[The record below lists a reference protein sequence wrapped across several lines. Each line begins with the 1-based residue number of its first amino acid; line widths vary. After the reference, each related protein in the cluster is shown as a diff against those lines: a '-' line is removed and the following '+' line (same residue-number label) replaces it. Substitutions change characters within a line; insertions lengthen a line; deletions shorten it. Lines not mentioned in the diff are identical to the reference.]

1 MDAFDSSVPRLVTYL
16 ISRGVGA
23 RAVVLDL
30 ETSNVDDL
38 ASVVEGADA
47 VVFAAGAGPNSG
59 PERKESVDK
68 NAAALLADAAEQA
81 GVRRYVLVSSM
92 GTEPVDP
99 DSDDVMA
106 IYLRAK
112 AAADEDLRGRDLD
125 WTIVRPGRLT
135 DAEGSGQVLAGS
147 GVEYGEIP
155 RADVA
160 ATLQAVLHSPETIGK
175 QFSLVGGTEQIRE
188 ALLSL

>member
-1 MDAFDSSVPRLVTYL
+1 VDAFDSSVPRLVTYL

>member
-1 MDAFDSSVPRLVTYL
+1 VDAFDSSVPRLVTYL

-92 GTEPVDP
+92 GTESVDP

-175 QFSLVGGTEQIRE
+175 QFRLVGGTEQIRE